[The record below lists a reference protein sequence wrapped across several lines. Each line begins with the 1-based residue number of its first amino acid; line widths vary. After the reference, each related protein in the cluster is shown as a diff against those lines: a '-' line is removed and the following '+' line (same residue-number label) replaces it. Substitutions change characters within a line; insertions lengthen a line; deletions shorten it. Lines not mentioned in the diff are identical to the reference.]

1 MNRPSTNQGPNT
13 SSWPWNWPLGG
24 DVTQWIRT
32 SWIKALT
39 DQTGFININNVRAGD
54 PELEQRIIEDV
65 ASYGRQLGRIME
77 VLDVVIG
84 QLGLGQR
91 TDLTADERHALQDF
105 SDLVRHVQALKGEA
119 RRGSPWPSWTGW
131 STTSERSSGRTHPP
145 TGGWPTAS
153 AIPSPMSEV
162 RARTPCT
169 RHRDNAACHCTCAT
183 SG

>member
-105 SDLVRHVQALKGEA
+105 SDLVRHVQALKGDSGTPRLTVAELDRMVDDLRA
-119 RRGSPWPSWTGW
+119 LKREDAPTYRRMAD
-131 STTSERSSGRTHPP
+131 RL
-145 TGGWPTAS
+145 
-153 AIPSPMSEV
+153 
-162 RARTPCT
+162 
-169 RHRDNAACHCTCAT
+169 RDTLADE
-183 SG
+183 